1 MTANAKEE
9 RTVAAEDCDGNALL
23 VGELPRAATLAVLS
37 LTGGTFRA
45 LGGGG

>member
-1 MTANAKEE
+1 MTANAQQE
-9 RTVAAEDCDGNALL
+9 RIVAAEDYDGNAPL

-45 LGGGG
+45 FGGGG